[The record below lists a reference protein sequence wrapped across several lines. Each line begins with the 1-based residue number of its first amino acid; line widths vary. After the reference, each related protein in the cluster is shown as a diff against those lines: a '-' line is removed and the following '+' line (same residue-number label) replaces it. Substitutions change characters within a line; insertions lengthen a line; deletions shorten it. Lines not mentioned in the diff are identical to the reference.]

1 MLSRVCYS
9 SSKKE
14 LALGIISTLSFLL
27 SFLLSLFYPLNGE
40 YGEISYS
47 FTVILLVISILLCTY
62 LAFKNKTKIPVKI
75 TLFFLFLVF
84 SALIIV
90 SATTQNPVGS
100 SSSSYFEN
108 FQIASLFSGPYGVL
122 LLILLFALNLE
133 EYPIDELE
141 IKSSTI
147 CKRSVFY
154 LFSISRSVLFCLF
167 LSFCS
172 YPAFFPDGPYFLDSF
187 LFSIYASI
195 ALIFIGIALFL
206 ASLQNSHSWHL
217 PFISVF
223 LFIDIFILSIP
234 NWQFGES
241 SSFDPA
247 FSYIYMICSL
257 LVFFLVNIG
266 MQSLFNLS
274 YNHTHDFIPS
284 LSHRT
289 SSYLNLFASL
299 FFLSVS
305 FEWPFLLQGQRL
317 HPAIMGSCLTLG
329 LLLLFLSAFFMER
342 GRRKAK
348 DYSLPFS

>member
-1 MLSRVCYS
+1 MLFLFKKRACTRHYFYS
-9 SSKKE
+9 
-14 LALGIISTLSFLL
+14 FVLL

-133 EYPIDELE
+133 EYPVDELE

-172 YPAFFPDGPYFLDSF
+172 YPAFFPDGLNFLDSF
-187 LFSIYASI
+187 LSSIYASI

-217 PFISVF
+217 PFIFVF
-223 LFIDIFILSIP
+223 LFIDI
-234 NWQFGES
+234 
-241 SSFDPA
+241 
-247 FSYIYMICSL
+247 
-257 LVFFLVNIG
+257 
-266 MQSLFNLS
+266 
-274 YNHTHDFIPS
+274 
-284 LSHRT
+284 
-289 SSYLNLFASL
+289 L
-299 FFLSVS
+299 FFL
-305 FEWPFLLQGQRL
+305 FLT
-317 HPAIMGSCLTLG
+317 GSLG
-329 LLLLFLSAFFMER
+329 SLAPLILLFPIST
-342 GRRKAK
+342 
-348 DYSLPFS
+348 